1 MRFVKSAFAG
11 IALCV
16 LGVSALADVAPDR
29 TSNIHYLSDDD
40 RALYKRAFEAAGR
53 KDWANAQALAIQGH
67 DPTARRIIQ
76 WRYLLDPDSGAGF
89 AEISGFIKNN
99 PNWPL
104 QGVLQS
110 RAEQAITDDM
120 APQAVVQWFG
130 GRTPNTG
137 IGKIRLGHAM
147 IATGQV
153 SAGSALIRNAW
164 SENSLQSDQEAFVIR
179 NHGDL
184 LTPDLEAE
192 RLNSLLWHEDEGGA
206 KRELPRAP
214 EDAKRVAKVRLA
226 LRHNPK
232 VGIRL
237 AAELPA
243 RLSSHPGLLFDL
255 AKAYRDRDETEKA
268 ANILLRA
275 AAQENKKWPGKMWG
289 ELNVTA
295 RQAVGEGKYRTAYR
309 LVSDTGLTDGAAF
322 ADAEFFAGWIALHF
336 LNDPKSALAHFQK
349 LETGVSRPISKSRA
363 YFWEGRA
370 AEASG
375 DNAMAALYY
384 QKGAAYSDTYYGQL
398 ALSHISQTPV
408 LHLPDAS
415 VPPAIARAQIEDT
428 ETTRAIRVLADLGE
442 EHLLRLFANAYVG
455 PEPDAKSACRLAQLM
470 VDLGYPEV
478 AVRAAKQAGY
488 GGVLL
493 LNYSFPVANVPAYK
507 GEGAAPETPLVLAL
521 IRQETEFDPNAVSG
535 AGALGIMQVMPDTG
549 RKMARIAGVAYDQH
563 SLLYDT
569 EYNMQLGMGEL
580 QHQLDNWGGS
590 YILAIAA
597 YNAGPSNVKRWIAQ
611 FGDPRT
617 AGIDPVDWIE
627 SIPFGETRNYVQR
640 VIENMQVYRN
650 RLAGTDQPS
659 RILADLYRPNPP
671 QASVLKYVPPPVKAL
686 PPEPKKKKI
695 KKTHK
700 KKKHHPR

>member
-110 RAEQAITDDM
+110 RAEQAIPDDM

-226 LRHNPK
+226 LRESPTK
-232 VGIRL
+232 GIRL
-237 AAELPA
+237 AGALPA
-243 RLSSHPGLLFDL
+243 RLESEPGVIFNL
-255 AKAYRDRDETEKA
+255 ARFRRKR
-268 ANILLRA
+268 
-275 AAQENKKWPGKMWG
+275 
-289 ELNVTA
+289 
-295 RQAVGEGKYRTAYR
+295 
-309 LVSDTGLTDGAAF
+309 
-322 ADAEFFAGWIALHF
+322 
-336 LNDPKSALAHFQK
+336 
-349 LETGVSRPISKSRA
+349 
-363 YFWEGRA
+363 
-370 AEASG
+370 
-375 DNAMAALYY
+375 
-384 QKGAAYSDTYYGQL
+384 
-398 ALSHISQTPV
+398 
-408 LHLPDAS
+408 
-415 VPPAIARAQIEDT
+415 
-428 ETTRAIRVLADLGE
+428 
-442 EHLLRLFANAYVG
+442 
-455 PEPDAKSACRLAQLM
+455 
-470 VDLGYPEV
+470 EV
-478 AVRAAKQAGY
+478 K
-488 GGVLL
+488 
-493 LNYSFPVANVPAYK
+493 
-507 GEGAAPETPLVLAL
+507 
-521 IRQETEFDPNAVSG
+521 
-535 AGALGIMQVMPDTG
+535 
-549 RKMARIAGVAYDQH
+549 
-563 SLLYDT
+563 
-569 EYNMQLGMGEL
+569 
-580 QHQLDNWGGS
+580 
-590 YILAIAA
+590 
-597 YNAGPSNVKRWIAQ
+597 
-611 FGDPRT
+611 
-617 AGIDPVDWIE
+617 
-627 SIPFGETRNYVQR
+627 
-640 VIENMQVYRN
+640 
-650 RLAGTDQPS
+650 
-659 RILADLYRPNPP
+659 
-671 QASVLKYVPPPVKAL
+671 
-686 PPEPKKKKI
+686 
-695 KKTHK
+695 
-700 KKKHHPR
+700 